1 MPGPTKKADKKL
13 TPRKKPSSSSGDVT
27 INDFADSPG
36 VHNRLRKAAAK
47 NDTGSESE
55 VLEEQMKKH
64 SRSRRKN
71 KAVER
76 SEDDASGIDYP
87 LDLWFLISEYIAPE
101 AVGKFARICKSSNHV
116 VKTAKFWFHLYK
128 RFYKKTENLPERLTP
143 ACMVRPYGLR
153 ACVIRTL
160 HFTYFPSADRPGNH
174 SYSEQGEPHSLIK
187 RRCSLMWHKKGKTR
201 WYFYFKLKEI
211 NSSRVPKKR
220 ITWDDE
226 QRSDLTEMLE
236 DVSMNSEDGC
246 RILRVVCQKYSLVPL
261 VIGLILQTVKLDLS
275 PGLGH
280 HRLQLSF
287 GTNFIPKT
295 PTQVVVL
302 SAVVD
307 CKVLDWWHPCYPH
320 QDTDSTILQ
329 PIAESWDTPNFFDSP
344 LQLHEPSLPQSD

>member
-1 MPGPTKKADKKL
+1 MPGPAKKADKKL
-13 TPRKKPSSSSGDVT
+13 TPRKKPSSFSGDVT
-27 INDFADSPG
+27 INDFANSPG

-47 NDTGSESE
+47 NDTELQSE
-55 VLEEQMKKH
+55 VVEQMKKY

-71 KAVER
+71 KAIETP
-76 SEDDASGIDYP
+76 EDDTSGIDYP

-101 AVGKFARICKSSNHV
+101 AVGKFARICKGSNHV

-128 RFYKKTENLPERLTP
+128 RFYKNTGNLPERLTP

-160 HFTYFPSADRPGNH
+160 HFTYFSSADRIGQNP
-174 SYSEQGEPHSLIK
+174 YSGQEEPHSLIK
-187 RRCSLMWHKKGKTR
+187 RRCCLMWHKKGETR
-201 WYFYFKLKEI
+201 WYFYFKLKEM
-211 NSSRVPKKR
+211 NTSRAVKKR
-220 ITWDDE
+220 ITWDDD

-236 DVSMNSEDGC
+236 DVSINSEEGC
-246 RILRVVCQKYSLVPL
+246 RILRVACLKYSMVPL

-275 PGLGH
+275 PGFDH

-287 GTNFIPKT
+287 GTSFIPKT

-302 SAVVD
+302 SGVVD

-320 QDTDSTILQ
+320 QDTDSTLLQ
-329 PIAESWDTPNFFDSP
+329 PVAESWDTPNFFDSP
-344 LQLHEPSLPQSD
+344 LQMYEPLSLQSD